1 MNNQK
6 ILLVN
11 VSKGRIGEDNS
22 AILGAM
28 IITKIQLCAM
38 ERVRIPEDERKDFYL
53 YVDEFQNFATDAFES
68 ILSEAR
74 KFKLGMTVANQYI
87 NQLSDKIKNAV
98 FGNVGTTVFFRVGAE
113 DASFCK
119 KMMDSFEERDFQYI
133 KMGNSYTKLL
143 IDGAPTKPFSMQV
156 DRDLVNPFM
165 EDPEMAKRI
174 IENSRNTYGKEANQI
189 ELEIN
194 AKYASNSS
202 AAKPETP
209 APDASA
215 KFDDDFFADL

>member
-1 MNNQK
+1 LINLAKGKLGPENSTFLGL
-6 ILLVN
+6 LLVPK
-11 VSKGRIGEDNS
+11 VLD
-22 AILGAM
+22 AAM
-28 IITKIQLCAM
+28 ARSEKITKG
-38 ERVRIPEDERKDFYL
+38 ENFPDFYL

-98 FGNVGTTVFFRVGAE
+98 FGNVGTAVFFRVGAE

-133 KMGNSYTKLL
+133 KMGNAYIKLL
-143 IDGAPTKPFSMQV
+143 IEGAPTKPFSMQV
-156 DRDLVNPFM
+156 DRDLVNPFK
-165 EDPEMAKRI
+165 EDAEMAKRI

-189 ELEIN
+189 EQEIN

-202 AAKPETP
+202 AAKPP
-209 APDASA
+209 AVEAEAAA